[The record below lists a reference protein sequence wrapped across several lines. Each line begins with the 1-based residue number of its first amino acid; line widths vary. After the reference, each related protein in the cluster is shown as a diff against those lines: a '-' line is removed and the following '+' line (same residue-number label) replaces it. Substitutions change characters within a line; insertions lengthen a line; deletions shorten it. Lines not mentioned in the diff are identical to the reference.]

1 MQPLARKALESLW
14 RRADRANLK
23 GVSRTVSLRLS
34 ASSFPEYVRIQT
46 REEKDTFHAHMREA
60 SRAGAIGIEWD
71 RRAGEDGQIV
81 GITLRSADALGAL
94 LGHSTT
100 TSKIAAARS
109 ALAEWAA
116 HPNVAAL
123 VQAWMAGRSPRG
135 VGVECVQDVV
145 DTMKLVKECADN
157 QYQDVSE
164 RRVSARL
171 FGDSKR
177 IEQLSTVIDLMTA
190 QTFDEAEPRT
200 QIAVLSDL
208 GLLKHPQAM
217 LVSGRLELSV
227 GRDNP
232 CAAPLS
238 VTFPYVGVA
247 PLHVYAALGSP
258 TYVLSVENL
267 TIFNELAK
275 EAAGPLTGVLLYTG
289 GYPSPAMLKA
299 YKVILESFDVPIWHW
314 GDTDLG
320 GFRIANLLA
329 TAAKQVDRSLQLW
342 QMAVYGHSITQRE
355 LSSREV
361 ASICSIC
368 DRWGWEQQSRAVRT
382 QRTRIEQELQNL
394 LLPM

>member
-1 MQPLARKALESLW
+1 
-14 RRADRANLK
+14 
-23 GVSRTVSLRLS
+23 
-34 ASSFPEYVRIQT
+34 
-46 REEKDTFHAHMREA
+46 MREA

-81 GITLRSADALGAL
+81 GITLRSAEALGAL

-123 VQAWMAGRSPRG
+123 MQAWMTGRSPRG
-135 VGVECVQDVV
+135 VSVECVQDVV

-217 LVSGRLELSV
+217 LVSGRLELWV
-227 GRDNP
+227 GRDNR
-232 CAAPLS
+232 CAARLS

-267 TIFNELAK
+267 TIFNELAN
-275 EAAGPLTGVLLYTG
+275 EAAGPLTGVLIYTG
-289 GYPSPAMLKA
+289 GYPSPAMLRA
-299 YKVILESFDVPIWHW
+299 YKVILESFDVPTCI
-314 GDTDLG
+314 GET
-320 GFRIANLLA
+320 RISADSGSQTCSRRQRSRWIVRCNSGRWPFMC
-329 TAAKQVDRSLQLW
+329 TASLS
-342 QMAVYGHSITQRE
+342 VSCHPE
-355 LSSREV
+355 K
-361 ASICSIC
+361 
-368 DRWGWEQQSRAVRT
+368 SRASVRSAIDGLGT
-382 QRTRIEQELQNL
+382 TVAGCANTTDAN
-394 LLPM
+394 